1 MGNPQK
7 VKVYKYKNIAAA
19 LAIVLLIT
27 VGISTR
33 GNTVEKDK
41 TKKPDTTSSVS
52 ANDKKKKNTS
62 SQADEPFKA
71 DKLTKNYK
79 YESIKNGT
87 SLNNGNLVLINSE
100 HPFTGEITDTDGVYS
115 YLFDKSGEQIMYA
128 TSTLI
133 NGDIEMLDKFNEMGC
148 DFSKETGLK
157 TLMVTALLSEGEDA
171 SDTDEN
177 ACGRAVDLALYDAVN
192 GTYPEFTGE
201 GDYAWL
207 SQNCWKYGFIYRY
220 PAEKSDVTGVS
231 GKVNHFR
238 YVGVPYAEIMHN
250 SGETLEEF
258 LETIKKYSFESP
270 MSFES
275 ESGTGYAVYYV
286 RGDID
291 HTTTNIPVPLKEDNS
306 EYYYSVSG
314 NNYDGY
320 VVYVNLTDEITVQ
333 PETADDT
340 SVADESSSVASAE
353 NYY

>member
-19 LAIVLLIT
+19 LAILLLIT

-41 TKKPDTTSSVS
+41 EKKPDTSSSIV
-52 ANDKKKKNTS
+52 ANDKKKKDTTS
-62 SQADEPFKA
+62 QTDESFKA

-79 YESIKNGT
+79 YESVKNGT
-87 SLNNGNLVLINSE
+87 SLNNGNLVLINSD
-100 HPFTGEITDTDGVYS
+100 HPFTGEVTDTDGVYS
-115 YLFDKSGEQIMYA
+115 YLFDQSGEQIMYA

-133 NGDIEMLDKFNEMGC
+133 NGDSEMLEKFNEMGC

-157 TLMVTALLSEGEDA
+157 TLMVTSLMSESED
-171 SDTDEN
+171 SSNTDEN
-177 ACGRAVDLALYDAVN
+177 TCGRAIDLALYDAVN

-231 GKVNHFR
+231 GKINHFR
-238 YVGVPYAEIMHN
+238 YVGAPFAEIMHN
-250 SGETLEEF
+250 NGETLEEF
-258 LETIKKYSFESP
+258 LENIKEYSFESP
-270 MSFES
+270 MSYQS

-291 HTTTNIPVPLKEDNS
+291 QTTTNIPVPLKEDNS
-306 EYYYSVSG
+306 DYYYVVSG

-320 VVYVNLTDEITVQ
+320 IVCVNLTDEITNT
-333 PETADDT
+333 PETADDM
-340 SVADESSSVASAE
+340 SAVDENSSAVG
-353 NYY
+353 

>member
-19 LAIVLLIT
+19 LAVVLLIA

-33 GNTVEKDK
+33 GNAVDK
-41 TKKPDTTSSVS
+41 NNAKKTETSSSVA
-52 ANDKKKKNTS
+52 ANDNKTNTL
-62 SQADEPFKA
+62 SQTDDTFKA
-71 DKLTKNYK
+71 DKLTKNYR
-79 YESIKNGT
+79 YESVKNGT

-100 HPFTGEITDTDGVYS
+100 HPYTGEISDTDGIYS

-128 TSTLI
+128 TSTLL
-133 NGDIEMLDKFNEMGC
+133 NGDAEMLDSFNEMGC

-201 GDYAWL
+201 GDYEWL
-207 SQNCWKYGFIYRY
+207 LQNCWKYGFIYRY
-220 PAEKSDVTGVS
+220 PEEKSDITGVS
-231 GKVNHFR
+231 GKINHFR
-238 YVGVPYAEIMHN
+238 YVGLPYSEIMHN
-250 SGETLEEF
+250 NDETLEEF

-270 MSFES
+270 MSYES

-306 EYYYSVSG
+306 EYYYVVSG

-320 VVYVNLTDEITVQ
+320 IVFVNLTDDAVKV
-333 PETADDT
+333 PENLENT
-340 SVADESSSVASAE
+340 SDIDESSSANSE
-353 NYY
+353 EIYY